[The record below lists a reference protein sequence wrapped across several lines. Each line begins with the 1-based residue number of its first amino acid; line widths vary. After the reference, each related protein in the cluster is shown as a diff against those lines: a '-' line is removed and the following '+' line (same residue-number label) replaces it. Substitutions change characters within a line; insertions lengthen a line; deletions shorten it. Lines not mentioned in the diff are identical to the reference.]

1 MATAGFDVISKRVL
15 TILVTAALVLPV
27 AIAMILGVGRL
38 LGAMQDAVGA
48 TVLDR
53 VALAIGILWA
63 VDLVCLL
70 VAQGVNALGPPDEK
84 S

>member
-38 LGAMQDAVGA
+38 LGAMQDAAGA